1 MSRMTSLERADWFD
15 SQIAAAASAADAD
28 DRLAATLADPALNRW
43 EQTKVA
49 AQLGP
54 GGPGSPGSGDDI
66 SPG

>member
-43 EQTKVA
+43 EQT
-49 AQLGP
+49 
-54 GGPGSPGSGDDI
+54 
-66 SPG
+66 